1 MEMLTENARRS
12 GAESVT
18 NAELVMS
25 QLAGNTDIVKLMA
38 LGAQESCQNASV
50 SSLNVFSSCCIY
62 NYFESNI
69 RSRHINI
76 IFSCLAIQCE
86 VPANPDNGRA
96 VYASVSYNSLIS
108 YECTYGYMLIGDSVR
123 RCERNKEWT
132 GKQPHCKGNT
142 QTYFKQNKT

>member
-1 MEMLTENARRS
+1 MEMSTENARHL

-50 SSLNVFSSCCIY
+50 SSLNAFYSCCIDD
-62 NYFESNI
+62 FESNI
-69 RSRHINI
+69 RSMHINI
-76 IFSCLAIQCE
+76 IFSYLAIQCE

-142 QTYFKQNKT
+142 HTYFKQNKT

>member
-1 MEMLTENARRS
+1 
-12 GAESVT
+12 
-18 NAELVMS
+18 
-25 QLAGNTDIVKLMA
+25 MA

-50 SSLNVFSSCCIY
+50 SSLMSFLVVVLTL
-62 NYFESNI
+62 YFELNI

-142 QTYFKQNKT
+142 QRHSKKIRHDPSS

>member
-1 MEMLTENARRS
+1 
-12 GAESVT
+12 
-18 NAELVMS
+18 MS
-25 QLAGNTDIVKLMA
+25 FTV
-38 LGAQESCQNASV
+38 V
-50 SSLNVFSSCCIY
+50 VFFQSK
-62 NYFESNI
+62 I
-69 RSRHINI
+69 RSRHIDI

-142 QTYFKQNKT
+142 QTHFKQNKI

>member
-1 MEMLTENARRS
+1 MSFIVVVLTFD
-12 GAESVT
+12 
-18 NAELVMS
+18 LWIW
-25 QLAGNTDIVKLMA
+25 Q
-38 LGAQESCQNASV
+38 
-50 SSLNVFSSCCIY
+50 FSIKDLIKAY
-62 NYFESNI
+62 QHFT
-69 RSRHINI
+69 
-76 IFSCLAIQCE
+76 FSCLAIQCE

-142 QTYFKQNKT
+142 QTHSKKIRYEFWRAEVAITSQISIIIIRLNLSRRNVENER

>member
-1 MEMLTENARRS
+1 
-12 GAESVT
+12 
-18 NAELVMS
+18 
-25 QLAGNTDIVKLMA
+25 MA

-50 SSLNVFSSCCIY
+50 SNLNVFYIIILTC
-62 NYFESNI
+62 NYFQSKI
-69 RSRHINI
+69 RSTHINI

-132 GKQPHCKGNT
+132 GKQPHCKGKT
-142 QTYFKQNKT
+142 QTHFEQNKT